1 MYDIAQAEGIQLRWL
16 RRRNKMD
23 EGQEPAAGEKLALG
37 GYASSTPRL
46 AKQAP
51 KEDPT
56 IGDLSPKA
64 IVKDVKDQMEAA
76 QQQAAAPAPASA
88 QNNLPAG
95 MVDDLK
101 KVADVKPA
109 GSSAAPAAPVT
120 PAAPVVKNNPAPV
133 KTSTGPVYH
142 EVQPKET
149 LYGIAKLYNVTI
161 AQLQEWNHIEA
172 FDIKIGQRLLV
183 GKM

>member
-1 MYDIAQAEGIQLRWL
+1 MEAAQ
-16 RRRNKMD
+16 
-23 EGQEPAAGEKLALG
+23 
-37 GYASSTPRL
+37 
-46 AKQAP
+46 QA
-51 KEDPT
+51 
-56 IGDLSPKA
+56 
-64 IVKDVKDQMEAA
+64 AA
-76 QQQAAAPAPASA
+76 QQQAAQQAATPAPA

-95 MVDDLK
+95 MMDDLK

-109 GSSAAPAAPVT
+109 GSSTTPAPPVT
-120 PAAPVVKNNPAPV
+120 PAAPVVKNNPVPAAPV
-133 KTSTGPVYH
+133 VKPPVVNNTPAPAKTGSGPVYH

-149 LYGIAKLYNVTI
+149 LYGIAKQYNVSI